1 VTAPTDIMIHVDQTN
16 LNTQINLK
24 MEVLDQSMLDQPT
37 DVPNQFVKLVPHN
50 VSLVLLMTSVL
61 NVTVLEKTYQTV
73 TAQIIITLTKTEIA
87 KNVIIL
93 VILVQTEILAPLVLP
108 IHSDLK
114 NKIVNVWMD
123 IMIMVKLFV
132 PNVLTFVLPVP
143 LMKHVLN
150 VLAQELCQNVIVQM
164 VNGIT
169 TELVNLVIICVKPV
183 DQAPLIVSLVPIT
196 ESTHQHVA
204 AQTII
209 MMTTPM
215 ETVQNVAVNV
225 LLAQKMDV
233 LLVLD

>member
-73 TAQIIITLTKTEIA
+73 TAQIIITLMKTEIA

-150 VLAQELCQNVIVQM
+150 VLAQE
-164 VNGIT
+164 
-169 TELVNLVIICVKPV
+169 
-183 DQAPLIVSLVPIT
+183 
-196 ESTHQHVA
+196 
-204 AQTII
+204 
-209 MMTTPM
+209 
-215 ETVQNVAVNV
+215 
-225 LLAQKMDV
+225 
-233 LLVLD
+233 